1 MLQNTSIKIFL
12 KENPKWALNN
22 KENLIKEQLVDEN
35 YLKNFNQIGLNEAIT
50 GISYFSAIEYANW
63 YSKKLPTGFKARLP
77 ISQEWELYQKEPN
90 KTH

>member
-35 YLKNFNQIGLNEAIT
+35 YLKILI
-50 GISYFSAIEYANW
+50 
-63 YSKKLPTGFKARLP
+63 K
-77 ISQEWELYQKEPN
+77 
-90 KTH
+90 